1 MAAPTPVS
9 ALVHSSTLVTA
20 GVYLLIRLS
29 PALPHCGSLIVI
41 IGAFGVVTML
51 LARLS
56 AILEADIKKI
66 VALSTLSQLGVI
78 ITAFAL
84 ASPALVFFHLIAHAF
99 FKALL
104 FIATGNLIHNAR
116 DYQDLRRIGALGL
129 MPFTKSLVVITKLSL
144 CGVPFF
150 SAYFSKEAILEG
162 LSRGRMGNLVLHIL
176 I

>member
-29 PALPHCGSLIVI
+29 PALSRHPSLLTI
-41 IGAFGVVTML
+41 IGRFGVTTMV
-51 LARLS
+51 LARLR

-66 VALSTLSQLGVI
+66 VALSTLRQLGVI

-104 FIATGNLIHNAR
+104 FIATGNLIHNAN
-116 DYQDLRRIGALGL
+116 DYQDLRRMGALGSL
-129 MPFTKSLVVITKLSL
+129 PLTKRLVLIAKLRL
-144 CGVPFF
+144 CGIPFF
-150 SAYFSKEAILEG
+150 SAYFSKEGILEN
-162 LSRGRMGNLVLHIL
+162 LSSGIEGRLFIYFF